1 MASLHIFSKAFLKD
15 AAVRGIRTFCQT
27 LASVLGGS
35 ALDVW
40 TVGWHSAMGVAAGS
54 ALISFLMTVDRYTA
68 FVDASVDTPNDTRV
82 LI

>member
-1 MASLHIFSKAFLKD
+1 MASMHIFSKAFLKD

-68 FVDASVDTPNDTRV
+68 FVDANVDTASNKE
-82 LI
+82 LII

>member
-1 MASLHIFSKAFLKD
+1 MHIFSKAFLKD

-68 FVDASVDTPNDTRV
+68 FVDANVDTASNKE
-82 LI
+82 LII